1 MHRILSI
8 LKKTPRIIS
17 IGFLIAVFCTDTLW
31 ASGKA
36 DFLQERT
43 ITGTVTSADDGQ
55 AFPGVNIIVKGSTIG
70 TVSDVNGKFS
80 LSVPSAVS
88 VLVFSAIGYSTTE
101 MVVGAQSTISIAL
114 NVDITTLS
122 EVVVVGYG
130 TQDKREITA
139 AISSIGSEAL
149 SKIATTNALEGMKG
163 QIAGVDI
170 QQQNGRPGASPS
182 ILIRGRRSLNA
193 SNDPLFVVDGIPLGG
208 GTSTNDGLTF
218 NTSGSNPLND
228 FNPNDIASVEVLKD
242 AAATAIY
249 GSRGANGVVL
259 ITTKRGKGG
268 KTNVSYS
275 GYYGVTQA
283 FKTIDVMDGEQFAAF
298 KREANRLDKVGG
310 SVGRAAWGAPGSV
323 FSPDGGPTGTFRD
336 PTELANATDPNGVQ
350 GTDWQK
356 LIFQNGSQVEHNVS
370 VNGGNEKTQYNMS
383 IGYFKQ
389 GGTIEGLDFTKVT
402 ARLNLDHQI
411 SKRFKV
417 GMSNSLT
424 HSINN
429 DNIGSALG
437 EAISQSP
444 LGNPYNPDG
453 TINFNPIGDGIRSN
467 PLSELVEGKR
477 VNQIKTDRVFTSA
490 YLEADIIPGLK
501 YKLLGGVDLSY
512 VTRGNFEG
520 QFTNNVKNG
529 APRASY
535 QNESNIGYTVENL
548 LTYNKT
554 FGDHVLGLTG
564 LFSVQENQYENHYAS
579 VAGLPY
585 EYQKWYNLST
595 ATTINALR
603 SRFLPWALMSGMGRV
618 NYAYKGKYLFQASIR
633 TDGSSR
639 LAEGKKWTSFPGV
652 SAGWRIKEEGF
663 MSDVNLVSDLK
674 LRASYGQVGNT
685 SIDPYKTQGVL
696 AKSLYSWNN
705 SIGAQ
710 GFTLSEIPS
719 PGLGW
724 EKMATID
731 IGLDFGL
738 FDGRLSG
745 TFDWYKT
752 NTTGLLLRRN
762 IPPTTGY
769 GFAFQNIGETQT
781 TGFEITLSA
790 NVLRMTN
797 GLTWDVDFNA
807 ASYKEQIVDL
817 AQRDANGNSIS
828 DTGNSWFLGQPLRV
842 FYDYQKI
849 GIWQANEVAEAAK
862 YGAYPGEIKVKDQ
875 QVTDADGDGNPD
887 LIGPDDRVILGSD
900 IPSVYGGLNNRFSF
914 KGFEFMFFLY
924 YRLGYTIDSQFNVS
938 NASMQGRYNNID
950 VDYWTIDNPTND
962 YPRPNFAQEGPQY
975 GNTLR
980 YFDGGF
986 VKLRTVSL
994 AYNLPKSVTSAL
1006 NISNFRI
1013 YLTAQNPLVWS
1024 KYKFMDPE
1032 SIDSISAGDVPSNK
1046 VFLGGVNITF

>member
-1 MHRILSI
+1 MLRILSI
-8 LKKTPRIIS
+8 LKKTQRIVS
-17 IGFLIAVFCTDTLW
+17 IGFLIAVFCTDPIW
-31 ASGKA
+31 AASKT
-36 DFLQERT
+36 DFLQDRVV
-43 ITGTVTSADDGQ
+43 TGSVTSADDGQ
-55 AFPGVNIIVKGSTIG
+55 PFPGVNIIVKGSSVG

-80 LSVPSAVS
+80 ISVPSNES
-88 VLVFSAIGYSTTE
+88 VLIFSAIGYSTTE
-101 MVVGAQSTISIAL
+101 IVVGSQSTVSVSL
-114 NVDITTLS
+114 TVDVKTLS

-130 TQDKREITA
+130 TQEKREITA
-139 AISSIGSEAL
+139 AISSLGAEAI

-163 QIAGVDI
+163 QIAGVDV
-170 QQQNGRPGASPS
+170 QQVNGRPGSSPA

-193 SNDPLFVVDGIPLGG
+193 SNDPLFVVDGIPIGS
-208 GTSTNDGLTF
+208 GTNTDDGIAF
-218 NTSGSNPLND
+218 SNSGSNPLND
-228 FNPNDIASVEVLKD
+228 FNPADIASIEVLKD

-268 KTNVSYS
+268 KTNVTYS
-275 GYYGVTQA
+275 GYYGVTQP

-298 KREANRLDKVGG
+298 KREANRLNAAGG

-336 PTELANATDPNGVQ
+336 PTELANATDPTGIKS
-350 GTDWQK
+350 TDWQK
-356 LIFQNGSQVEHNVS
+356 LIFQNGSQVDHNVS
-370 VNGGNEKTQYNMS
+370 VNGGNEKTQYNMG

-402 ARLNLDHQI
+402 ARLNLDQQI
-411 SKRFKV
+411 SKRIKA
-417 GMSNSLT
+417 GMSNSFT

-429 DNIGSALG
+429 DNAGSALG

-453 TINFNPIGDGIRSN
+453 SINFNPIGDGIRSN
-467 PLSELVEGKR
+467 PLSELVKGKR
-477 VNQIKTDRVFTSA
+477 ADQTKTDRIFSSA
-490 YLEADIIPGLK
+490 YIEAEIIPGLK
-501 YKLLGGVDLSY
+501 YKLLGGVDLRY
-512 VTRGNFEG
+512 VTRGTFEG

-529 APRASY
+529 APRATY
-535 QNESNIGYTVENL
+535 QNQSNIGYTLEHLV
-548 LTYNKT
+548 TYNKS

-633 TDGSSR
+633 SDGSSR
-639 LAEGKKWTSFPGV
+639 LAEGVKWTSFPGV

-663 MSDVNLVSDLK
+663 MSGVNVVSDLK
-674 LRASYGQVGNT
+674 LRASYGVVGNT

-719 PGLGW
+719 KELGW
-724 EKMATID
+724 EKMATTD
-731 IGLDFGL
+731 IGIDFGL
-738 FDGRLSG
+738 FNGRLSG

-752 NTTGLLLRRN
+752 NTTGLLLQRN

-769 GFAFQNIGETQT
+769 LFAFQNIGETQT
-781 TGFEITLSA
+781 KGFEITLSA
-790 NVLRMTN
+790 NILRMAN
-797 GLTWDVDFNA
+797 GFTWDVDFNA
-807 ASYKEQIVDL
+807 ARYKEQIIDL
-817 AQRDANGNSIS
+817 AQRDANGNSVS
-828 DTGNSWFLGQPLRV
+828 DTGNRWFLGQPLRV

-862 YGAYPGEIKVKDQ
+862 YQSYPGEIKVKDQ
-875 QVTDADGDGNPD
+875 QVTDSNNDGIPD
-887 LIGPDDRVILGSD
+887 PIGPNDRVILGSD
-900 IPSVYGGLNNRFSF
+900 IPSLYGGLNNRLAF
-914 KGFEFMFFLY
+914 KGFDLSFFLY
-924 YRLGYTIDSQFNVS
+924 YRLGYTIDSQFNAD

-950 VDYWTIDNPTND
+950 VDYWTIDNPTNS
-962 YPRPNFAQEGPQY
+962 YPRPNFAQESPQY
-975 GNTLR
+975 GSTLR

-994 AYNLPKSVTSAL
+994 GYNLPKSVISSL
-1006 NISNFRI
+1006 NLTNFRI
-1013 YLTAQNPLVWS
+1013 YFTAQNPLVWS
-1024 KYKFMDPE
+1024 KYTYMDPE
-1032 SIDSISAGDVPSNK
+1032 SVDSISAGDVPSNK
-1046 VFLGGVNITF
+1046 VFLGGINITF